1 MSKKGKVI
9 GSIIGGLVTVGA
21 VIGAVVAFSNMQG
34 PGPNPNPP
42 QTQLATVQNIEYN
55 QEDNLLT
62 WDDVTN
68 ANSYN
73 VSIVSDGGERVETV
87 KDNFYTVALTDQTT
101 EFKVQAYDTTN
112 TYLASEWSEP
122 LVITLQQEDSLVA
135 DVNEFAESICL
146 QENDLQRIIS
156 VHPEGNYLVT
166 TGVYEFM
173 GENYILSDYTDCG
186 EEVQSL
192 RSALKTED
200 AYYKTTTRDRD
211 LAKNYDTASS
221 FLKRS
226 EYSEQIQNLVNEG
239 YSTLSFVTSQA
250 YDRNNAVGLTGILK
264 ATNNNDV
271 NDVKYY
277 VVDMGIGIIG
287 VNSENIK
294 FTAAVEQVGA
304 EHIIEYDFT
313 ELTGDFAEYAE
324 ELDNLQNTN
333 TTTQDYGM
341 SL

>member
-9 GSIIGGLVTVGA
+9 GSIIGGLVAVGA

-73 VSIVSDGGERVETV
+73 VSVNGKETRVE
-87 KDNFYTVALTDQTT
+87 DNFYTVALTDQTT

-156 VHPEGNYLVT
+156 VHSEGNYLVT

-211 LAKNYDTASS
+211 LAKNYDTASYM
-221 FLKRS
+221 LKMTKLRENMQS
-226 EYSEQIQNLVNEG
+226 LKSQEYD
-239 YSTLSFVTSQA
+239 LSFVTNQA
-250 YDRNNAVGLTGILK
+250 YEDGQTAVGVKGILK
-264 ATNNNDV
+264 AAKANEVHYYSVDLAVNVGNYTNESI
-271 NDVKYY
+271 KYT
-277 VVDMGIGIIG
+277 DALLG
-287 VNSENIK
+287 ENLSLLEK
-294 FTAAVEQVGA
+294 S
-304 EHIIEYDFT
+304 FT

>member
-9 GSIIGGLVTVGA
+9 GSIIGGLVAVGA

-62 WDDVTN
+62 WDDVIN

-73 VSIVSDGGERVETV
+73 VSVNGKETRVE
-87 KDNFYTVALTDQTT
+87 DNFYTVALTDQTT

-135 DVNEFAESICL
+135 DVNEFASETIREGYSLQKVLSVRPESNNL
-146 QENDLQRIIS
+146 II
-156 VHPEGNYLVT
+156 
-166 TGVYEFM
+166 TGVYTW
-173 GENYILSDYTDCG
+173 GGDDYVCEWTTRYDNEVTSI
-186 EEVQSL
+186 EE
-192 RSALKTED
+192 ALKRED
-200 AYYKTTTRDRD
+200 AKANTRRSEFD

-221 FLKRS
+221 FLARS
-226 EYSEQIQNLVNEG
+226 DYSEQIQNLVNEG
-239 YSTLSFVTSQA
+239 YTLNFVTSQA
-250 YDRNNAVGLTGILK
+250 YEAGSDTAGIKGILK
-264 ATNNNDV
+264 ASREGESRYYSTDIEIYV
-271 NDVKYY
+271 GTAGTERTKY
-277 VVDMGIGIIG
+277 
-287 VNSENIK
+287 
-294 FTAAVEQVGA
+294 TTAVEAADPEAIYEGS
-304 EHIIEYDFT
+304 FT

-324 ELDNLQNTN
+324 ELDNLQNT
-333 TTTQDYGM
+333 TTKDYGM

>member
-1 MSKKGKVI
+1 MSKKGKII
-9 GSIIGGLVTVGA
+9 GSIIGGLVAVGA

-62 WDDVTN
+62 WDDVIN

-73 VSIVSDGGERVETV
+73 VSVNGKETRVE
-87 KDNFYTVALTDQTT
+87 DNFYTVALTDQTT

-112 TYLASEWSEP
+112 TYLVSEWSEP

-135 DVNEFAESICL
+135 DVNEFADNLAASSLTLKKVIG
-146 QENDLQRIIS
+146 
-156 VHPEGNYLVT
+156 VHAEGSHLYT
-166 TGVYEFM
+166 TGVYERM
-173 GENYILSDYTDCG
+173 GEDYVYTFDTDCG
-186 EEVQSL
+186 KTIETLEE
-192 RSALKTED
+192 ALKTENLSEITYTD
-200 AYYKTTTRDRD
+200 SRN
-211 LAKNYDTASS
+211 LAKNYETASYM
-221 FLKRS
+221 LKMTKLRENMQS
-226 EYSEQIQNLVNEG
+226 LKSQEYD
-239 YSTLSFVTSQA
+239 LSFVTNQA
-250 YDRNNAVGLTGILK
+250 YEDGQTAVGVKGILK
-264 ATNNNDV
+264 AEKANEVHYYSVDLAVNVGNYTNESI
-271 NDVKYY
+271 KYT
-277 VVDMGIGIIG
+277 DALLG
-287 VNSENIK
+287 ENLSLLEK
-294 FTAAVEQVGA
+294 S
-304 EHIIEYDFT
+304 FT

>member
-9 GSIIGGLVTVGA
+9 GSIIGGLVAVGA

-62 WDDVTN
+62 WDDVIN

-73 VSIVSDGGERVETV
+73 VSVNGKETRVE
-87 KDNFYTVALTDQTT
+87 DNFYTVALTDQTT

-135 DVNEFAESICL
+135 DVNEFASETIREGYSLQKVLSVRPESNNL
-146 QENDLQRIIS
+146 II
-156 VHPEGNYLVT
+156 
-166 TGVYEFM
+166 TGVYTW
-173 GENYILSDYTDCG
+173 GGDDYVCEWTTRYDNEVTSI
-186 EEVQSL
+186 EE
-192 RSALKTED
+192 ALKRED
-200 AYYKTTTRDRD
+200 AKANTRRSEFD

-221 FLKRS
+221 FLARS
-226 EYSEQIQNLVNEG
+226 DYSEQIQNLVNEG
-239 YSTLSFVTSQA
+239 YTLNFVTSQA
-250 YDRNNAVGLTGILK
+250 YEAGSDTAGIKGILK
-264 ATNNNDV
+264 ASREGESRYYSTDIEIYV
-271 NDVKYY
+271 GTAGTERTKY
-277 VVDMGIGIIG
+277 
-287 VNSENIK
+287 
-294 FTAAVEQVGA
+294 TTAVEAADPEAIYEGS
-304 EHIIEYDFT
+304 FT

>member
-1 MSKKGKVI
+1 MSKKGKII
-9 GSIIGGLVTVGA
+9 GSIIGGLVAVGA

-62 WDDVTN
+62 WDDVIN

-73 VSIVSDGGERVETV
+73 VSVNGKETRVE
-87 KDNFYTVALTDQTT
+87 DNFYTIALTDQTT

-135 DVNEFAESICL
+135 DVNEFADNVAASSLTLKKVIG
-146 QENDLQRIIS
+146 
-156 VHPEGNYLVT
+156 VHAEGSHLYT
-166 TGVYEFM
+166 TGVYERM
-173 GENYILSDYTDCG
+173 GEDYVYTFDTDCG
-186 EEVQSL
+186 KTIETLEE
-192 RSALKTED
+192 ALKTENLSEITYTD
-200 AYYKTTTRDRD
+200 SRN
-211 LAKNYDTASS
+211 LAKNYETASYM
-221 FLKRS
+221 LKMTKLRENMQS
-226 EYSEQIQNLVNEG
+226 LKSQEYD
-239 YSTLSFVTSQA
+239 LSFVTNQA
-250 YDRNNAVGLTGILK
+250 YEDGQTAVGVKGILK
-264 ATNNNDV
+264 AEKANEVHYYSVDLAVNVGNYTNESI
-271 NDVKYY
+271 KYT
-277 VVDMGIGIIG
+277 DALLG
-287 VNSENIK
+287 ENLSLLEK
-294 FTAAVEQVGA
+294 S
-304 EHIIEYDFT
+304 FT

>member
-9 GSIIGGLVTVGA
+9 GSIIGGLVAVGA

-68 ANSYN
+68 ANAYN
-73 VSIVSDGGERVETV
+73 VSVNGKETRVE
-87 KDNFYTVALTDQTT
+87 DNFYTVALTDDTT

-122 LVITLQQEDSLVA
+122 LVITFQQEDSLVA

-211 LAKNYDTASS
+211 LAKNYDTASYM
-221 FLKRS
+221 LKMTKLRENMQS
-226 EYSEQIQNLVNEG
+226 LKSQEYD
-239 YSTLSFVTSQA
+239 LSFVTNQA
-250 YDRNNAVGLTGILK
+250 YEDGQTAVGVKGILK
-264 ATNNNDV
+264 AEKANEVHYYSVDLAVNVGNYTNESI
-271 NDVKYY
+271 KYT
-277 VVDMGIGIIG
+277 DALLG
-287 VNSENIK
+287 ENLSLLEK
-294 FTAAVEQVGA
+294 S
-304 EHIIEYDFT
+304 FT
-313 ELTGDFAEYAE
+313 ELTGDFYEWAR
-324 ELDNLQNTN
+324 ELDSLYM
-333 TTTQDYGM
+333 TTE
-341 SL
+341 

>member
-1 MSKKGKVI
+1 MSKKGKII
-9 GSIIGGLVTVGA
+9 GSIIGGLVAVGA

-62 WDDVTN
+62 WDDVIN

-73 VSIVSDGGERVETV
+73 VSVNGKETRVE
-87 KDNFYTVALTDQTT
+87 DNFYTVVLTDQTT

-112 TYLASEWSEP
+112 TYLESEWSEP

-135 DVNEFAESICL
+135 DVNEFASKVAREDYVL
-146 QENDLQRIIS
+146 QKVLS
-156 VHPEGNYLVT
+156 VRPDGTNLIT
-166 TGVYEFM
+166 TGVYTVAGDDYLCEWSTRYDHEVNNLEEALQREDVRANTLSLEF
-173 GENYILSDYTDCG
+173 
-186 EEVQSL
+186 
-192 RSALKTED
+192 
-200 AYYKTTTRDRD
+200 D

-221 FLKRS
+221 FLARS
-226 EYSEQIQNLVNEG
+226 DYSEQIQSLVNEG
-239 YSTLSFVTSQA
+239 YTLNFVTSQA
-250 YDRNNAVGLTGILK
+250 YEAGSDTAGIKGILK
-264 ATNNNDV
+264 ASREGESRYYSTDIEIYV
-271 NDVKYY
+271 GTAGTERTKY
-277 VVDMGIGIIG
+277 
-287 VNSENIK
+287 
-294 FTAAVEQVGA
+294 TTAVEAADPEAIYEGSF
-304 EHIIEYDFT
+304 I

>member
-9 GSIIGGLVTVGA
+9 GSIIGGLVAVGA

-73 VSIVSDGGERVETV
+73 VSVNGKETRVE
-87 KDNFYTVALTDQTT
+87 DNFYTVALTDQTT

-135 DVNEFAESICL
+135 DVNEFAERILSSSVTLKQVISIHSE
-146 QENDLQRIIS
+146 ENNLYTTGIFEYGGSDYLYTWNTDYGQRIETDDLQS
-156 VHPEGNYLVT
+156 VLNMENPRNQT
-166 TGVYEFM
+166 IRDSRYE
-173 GENYILSDYTDCG
+173 I
-186 EEVQSL
+186 
-192 RSALKTED
+192 
-200 AYYKTTTRDRD
+200 
-211 LAKNYDTASS
+211 KNYDTASS
-221 FLKRS
+221 FLARS
-226 EYSEQIQNLVNEG
+226 DYSEQIQSLVNEG
-239 YSTLSFVTSQA
+239 YTLNFVTSQA
-250 YDRNNAVGLTGILK
+250 YEAGSDTAGIKGILK
-264 ATNNNDV
+264 ASREGESRYYSTDIEIYV
-271 NDVKYY
+271 GTAGTERTKY
-277 VVDMGIGIIG
+277 
-287 VNSENIK
+287 
-294 FTAAVEQVGA
+294 TTAVEAADPEAIYEGSF
-304 EHIIEYDFT
+304 I
-313 ELTGDFAEYAE
+313 ELTGDFADYAE

>member
-1 MSKKGKVI
+1 MSKKGKII
-9 GSIIGGLVTVGA
+9 GSIIGGLVAVGA

-62 WDDVTN
+62 WDDVIN

-73 VSIVSDGGERVETV
+73 VSIVSDDGERVETV
-87 KDNFYTVALTDQTT
+87 QDNFYTVALTDQTT

-135 DVNEFAESICL
+135 DVNEFASKVAREDYVL
-146 QENDLQRIIS
+146 QKVLS
-156 VHPEGNYLVT
+156 VRPDGTNLIT
-166 TGVYEFM
+166 TGVYTVAGDDYLCEWSTRYDHEVNNLEEALQREDVRANTLSLEF
-173 GENYILSDYTDCG
+173 
-186 EEVQSL
+186 
-192 RSALKTED
+192 
-200 AYYKTTTRDRD
+200 D

-221 FLKRS
+221 FLERS
-226 EYSEQIQNLVNEG
+226 DYSEQIQSLVNEG
-239 YSTLSFVTSQA
+239 YTLSFVTSQA
-250 YDRNNAVGLTGILK
+250 YEAGSDTAGIKGILK
-264 ATNNNDV
+264 ASREGESRYYSTDIEIYV
-271 NDVKYY
+271 GTAGTERTKY
-277 VVDMGIGIIG
+277 
-287 VNSENIK
+287 
-294 FTAAVEQVGA
+294 TTAVEAADPEAIYEGSF
-304 EHIIEYDFT
+304 I

>member
-156 VHPEGNYLVT
+156 VHPDGNYLVT

-192 RSALKTED
+192 RSALKTKD
-200 AYYKTTTRDRD
+200 AYYKTTTKDRN

-221 FLKRS
+221 FLARS
-226 EYSEQIQNLVNEG
+226 EYSENLKNIIENNNG
-239 YSTLSFVTSQA
+239 LKFVTSQA
-250 YDRNNAVGLTGILK
+250 YDANGAVGLTGILK
-264 ATNNNDV
+264 V
-271 NDVKYY
+271 NKNQENHYY
-277 VVDMGIGIIG
+277 VLDVIIS
-287 VNSENIK
+287 VLNVSNEQYK
-294 FTAAVEQVGA
+294 FTNSVEEASVNNF
-304 EHIIEYDFT
+304 YRCNVT

-324 ELDNLQNTN
+324 ELDNLQNT
-333 TTTQDYGM
+333 TTKDYGM